1 MAAPSKVRRSPGGVS
16 IDGVAMRRHILI
28 SALLVASATAGTAA
42 ADTRF
47 LAFDA
52 RDRTTQALTRGVTLE
67 VERGLFGA
75 VSVRN
80 LFSSS
85 SRGSASF
92 TRGGPD
98 AVRRALPAGASESG
112 VYAIVLEGD
121 GRGLARA
128 LCPGADET
136 WLVIGR
142 VKAGRPMTMQAVGRW
157 SDGQYRHC
165 VQLNYDYRGEWATQA
180 GAGPARDAPAAY
192 GPG

>member
-1 MAAPSKVRRSPGGVS
+1 
-16 IDGVAMRRHILI
+16 MRRHILI
-28 SALLVASATAGTAA
+28 SALVAASATAGAAA

-75 VSVRN
+75 VAVRN
-80 LFSSS
+80 LFSST
-85 SRGSASF
+85 SRGSARF
-92 TRGGPD
+92 ERGGPD
-98 AVRRALPAGASESG
+98 AVRRALLAGASESG
-112 VYAIVLEGD
+112 VYSIVQEGD

-128 LCPGADET
+128 LCPGADES
-136 WLVIGR
+136 WVVIGR

-165 VQLNYDYRGEWATQA
+165 VQLNYDYRGEWATQQ
-180 GAGPARDAPAAY
+180 GAGPARDAPLAY
-192 GPG
+192 GPN

>member
-1 MAAPSKVRRSPGGVS
+1 
-16 IDGVAMRRHILI
+16 MRRHILPVI
-28 SALLVASATAGTAA
+28 LVAASALAGSAA

-75 VSVRN
+75 VAVRN
-80 LFSSS
+80 LFSST
-85 SRGSASF
+85 SRGSARF
-92 TRGGPD
+92 ERGGPD

-112 VYAIVLEGD
+112 VYSIVQEGD
-121 GRGLARA
+121 GRGLSRA
-128 LCPGADET
+128 LCPGAEES

-165 VQLNYDYRGEWATQA
+165 VELNYDYRGEWATQQ
-180 GAGPARDAPAAY
+180 GNSPARDAPVAY
-192 GPG
+192 GPN

>member
-1 MAAPSKVRRSPGGVS
+1 
-16 IDGVAMRRHILI
+16 MRRHILPVI
-28 SALLVASATAGTAA
+28 LVAASALAESAA

-75 VSVRN
+75 VAVRN
-80 LFSSS
+80 LFSST
-85 SRGSASF
+85 SRGSARF
-92 TRGGPD
+92 ERGGPD

-112 VYAIVLEGD
+112 VYSIVQEGD
-121 GRGLARA
+121 GRGLSRA
-128 LCPGADET
+128 LCPGAEES

-157 SDGQYRHC
+157 GDGQYRHC
-165 VQLNYDYRGEWATQA
+165 VELNYDYRGEWATQQ
-180 GAGPARDAPAAY
+180 GNSPARDAPVAY
-192 GPG
+192 GPN

>member
-1 MAAPSKVRRSPGGVS
+1 
-16 IDGVAMRRHILI
+16 MRRHILI
-28 SALLVASATAGTAA
+28 SALIAA
-42 ADTRF
+42 AAFGAGPAAASTRF

-75 VSVRN
+75 TAVRN
-80 LFSSS
+80 LFSST

-92 TRGGPD
+92 TPGGPD
-98 AVRRALPAGASESG
+98 AVRRTLPAGASESG
-112 VYAIVLEGD
+112 VYAIVQEGD

-136 WLVIGR
+136 WVVVGR
-142 VKAGRPMTMQAVGRW
+142 VRAGRPMTMHAVGRW
-157 SDGQYRHC
+157 SDGQFRHC

-180 GAGPARDAPAAY
+180 GSSPARDAPAAY
-192 GPG
+192 GPN

>member
-1 MAAPSKVRRSPGGVS
+1 
-16 IDGVAMRRHILI
+16 MRRYILI
-28 SALLVASATAGTAA
+28 SVLLVASAAAGTAA

-75 VSVRN
+75 VAVRN

-85 SRGSASF
+85 SRGSARF
-92 TRGGPD
+92 ERGGPD
-98 AVRRALPAGASESG
+98 AVRRALPPGAGESG
-112 VYAIVLEGD
+112 VYAIVQEGD

-128 LCPGADET
+128 LCPGSDEV
-136 WLVIGR
+136 WVVIGR
-142 VKAGRPMTMQAVGRW
+142 VKAGRSMTMQAVGRW

-165 VQLNYDYRGEWATQA
+165 VQLNYDYRGEWATQQ
-180 GAGPARDAPAAY
+180 GAGPARDAPVAY
-192 GPG
+192 GPN

>member
-1 MAAPSKVRRSPGGVS
+1 
-16 IDGVAMRRHILI
+16 MRRHILPLI
-28 SALLVASATAGTAA
+28 LVAVSAAAGSAA

-75 VSVRN
+75 VAVRH
-80 LFSSS
+80 LFSST
-85 SRGSASF
+85 SRGSARF
-92 TRGGPD
+92 ERGGPD
-98 AVRRALPAGASESG
+98 AVRRALPTGASESG
-112 VYAIVLEGD
+112 VYAVVQEGD

-128 LCPGADET
+128 LCPSADET

-142 VKAGRPMTMQAVGRW
+142 VKAGRPMTMHAVGRW

-165 VQLNYDYRGEWATQA
+165 VQLNYDYRGEWATQQ
-180 GAGPARDAPAAY
+180 GAGPAKDAPLAY
-192 GPG
+192 GPN

>member
-1 MAAPSKVRRSPGGVS
+1 MF
-16 IDGVAMRRHILI
+16 IDGFAMRRHILI
-28 SALLVASATAGTAA
+28 SALIAA
-42 ADTRF
+42 AAFGAGPAAASTRF

-75 VSVRN
+75 TAVRN
-80 LFSSS
+80 LFSST

-92 TRGGPD
+92 TPGGPD
-98 AVRRALPAGASESG
+98 AVRRTLPAGASESG
-112 VYAIVLEGD
+112 VYAIVQEGD

-136 WLVIGR
+136 WVVVGR
-142 VKAGRPMTMQAVGRW
+142 VRAGRPMTMHAVGRW
-157 SDGQYRHC
+157 SDGQFRHC

-180 GAGPARDAPAAY
+180 GNSPARDAPAAY
-192 GPG
+192 GPN